1 MKIKHRESQGEIS
14 NEAAALTYTVDPI
27 SLHDSTNLIR
37 TTIDNINLDDKHKSK
52 IGVNLKTTIATNM
65 LIIRLYSIRLR
76 LMIVSTK
83 QCQGIS
89 L

>member
-14 NEAAALTYTVDPI
+14 NEAAALTYTVDPT
-27 SLHDSTNLIR
+27 SSNDSTNLIR
-37 TTIDNINLDDKHKSK
+37 TMIDDINLDDKHKSK
-52 IGVNLKTTIATNM
+52 IGVNLKTTIVTNM
-65 LIIRLYSIRLR
+65 LINRLYSIRLR

>member
-37 TTIDNINLDDKHKSK
+37 TTIDDINLDDKHKSK

>member
-65 LIIRLYSIRLR
+65 LINRLYSIRLR